1 MLQISMLGGLR
12 GLGTAKDDAITL
24 QLAANRYA
32 TLVSKAAIATDGKIG
47 PLTVALVRAALQF
60 LVSRGQPEAATILA
74 AQAVNASTL
83 AAAAVSIADY
93 LNTSMD
99 AIKHSGGA
107 PETSSGGAPETSST
121 SSSWMDW
128 FGITP
133 GKPTPIAPPMPPI
146 PGAASVLIMPP
157 RQSISTPSWSNVKS
171 NTKMYMF
178 IGGGVLVALLAI
190 VMLMPKKPKAVA
202 A

>member
-99 AIKHSGGA
+99 AIKHAGGGA
-107 PETSSGGAPETSST
+107 GRADPADSAPATSST

-128 FGITP
+128 FGIAP
-133 GKPTPIAPPMPPI
+133 DKPTPPTPGGYIAPLDKPMPGVTYYTPAQMAQR
-146 PGAASVLIMPP
+146 AAQQTTL
-157 RQSISTPSWSNVKS
+157 K
-171 NTKMYMF
+171 YAL

-190 VMLMPKKPKAVA
+190 VMLMPKKAVA